1 MDLKTPITT
10 QEELDSR
17 IKERLD
23 RVAEKAARDEAAKYA
38 DYDELK
44 AKAEKADEAAK
55 RIADLERAE
64 RERKAADE
72 LREAR
77 AKAAKEAG
85 VPVELV
91 MGSTPE
97 EAQAHA
103 RAIAEHY
110 APKPA
115 PKVPE
120 AGKFDKSPK
129 AADATRD
136 FVNRLVGRN

>member
-1 MDLKTPITT
+1 MDLETPITT

-17 IKERLD
+17 IKDRLD
-23 RVAEKAARDEAAKYA
+23 RAAKKAARDEAAKYS
-38 DYDELK
+38 DYEELK
-44 AKAEKADEAAK
+44 AAAAKADEAAK
-55 RIADLERAE
+55 RVAELEKAE
-64 RERKAADE
+64 GDRKAAEE

-103 RAIAEHY
+103 KAIAEHY

-115 PKVPE
+115 PQVPE
-120 AGKFDKSPK
+120 AGRFDKSSKP
-129 AADATRD
+129 ADATRD
-136 FVNRLVGRN
+136 FVNQLANRR